1 MKLWCYSRVQ
11 CCESTEKTPRQKH
24 VMSNFIS
31 MTLTVWNSNSHTVL
45 CKKFLSHTSFLCIEP
60 DFVVIFK

>member
-1 MKLWCYSRVQ
+1 MVLPTSRVQ

-45 CKKFLSHTSFLCIEP
+45 CKKF
-60 DFVVIFK
+60 